1 MTISP
6 VKALDQLEKQVDGLV
21 KELERAKKTKEK
33 LDNNIKE
40 IEVKLSGRESEISRL
55 KKKANAVSGD
65 LDEKYL
71 KQRTKI
77 HNRLTQLLARLDS
90 L

>member
-21 KELERAKKTKEK
+21 KELERATKTKEK
-33 LDNNIKE
+33 LGKSIKE
-40 IEVKLSGRESEISRL
+40 IEVKLSGRDSEISRL
-55 KKKANAVSGD
+55 QKKASAVSGD

-71 KQRTKI
+71 KQRAKI
-77 HNRLTQLLARLDS
+77 HSRLTQLLARLDS